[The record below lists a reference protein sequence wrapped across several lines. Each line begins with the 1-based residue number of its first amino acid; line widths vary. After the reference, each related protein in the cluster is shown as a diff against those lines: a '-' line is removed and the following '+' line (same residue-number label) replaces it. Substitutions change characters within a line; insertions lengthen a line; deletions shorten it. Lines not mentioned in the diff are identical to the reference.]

1 MAKRQAN
8 SRYGVVFYET
18 LAEATDDL
26 DNLKLKSRSVDRL
39 NIVVRAEADMDDV
52 ELNRVGKLFA
62 GKAWHTIH
70 ERRVYEGW
78 YIDRH

>member
-1 MAKRQAN
+1 MVAKQTSN
-8 SRYGVVFYET
+8 SYGVAFYET
-18 LAEATDDL
+18 LTAAREDIDA
-26 DNLKLKSRSVDRL
+26 LKLKARSVDRL
-39 NIVVRAEADMDDV
+39 NIVVKAEADMDDT

>member
-1 MAKRQAN
+1 MTKQAN
-8 SRYGVVFYET
+8 SRYGVAFYET
-18 LAEATDDL
+18 MAAAKDDL
-26 DNLKLKSRSVDRL
+26 DNLKLKARSGDCL
-39 NIVVRAEADMDDV
+39 NIVVKAEADMGDP
-52 ELNRVGKLFA
+52 ELNRIGKLFA